1 MMDTA
6 PEPIKDYYIAYMDLL
21 GYKQFFVEN
30 PDKAQ
35 EFLSYIHDAIQ
46 KTKEHLCITKI
57 SPILSAYANMD
68 IKIKVF
74 SDNILICVSCEEHDP
89 ADQLR
94 LLCFVK
100 LISEIQR
107 GFITQYGLFLRGGL
121 TKGKLSFHNEYVFGQ
136 GLIAAVTM
144 EESATYPRIIVDE
157 ALISY
162 MKEVRVYKQND
173 IEKAAEIA
181 RKMAENEAATEDE
194 KQFFMQVNCN
204 VFMHNYQV
212 QEMNQLV
219 SCWRDGYYYLCYLY
233 YGRADDPR
241 YKDLLDHVL
250 PGFKDMFPVDY
261 EIVMRRHIGL
271 ADMMKA
277 HKEKVESK
285 LKRYGNY
292 NDCTTDQEVKQRE
305 NVMQKYIWSMAYH
318 NLACT
323 ANGTPEYTILTKA
336 NFDARFVKPTI
347 EVITDDQSP
356 QKQ

>member
-1 MMDTA
+1 MMNTA
-6 PEPIKDYYIAYMDLL
+6 PEPIKDYYIAYMDVL
-21 GYKQFFVEN
+21 GYKQFFIEN
-30 PDKAQ
+30 PDKAP
-35 EFLSYIHDAIQ
+35 EFLAYIHDAIQ
-46 KTKEHLCITKI
+46 KTKEHLNITKI
-57 SPILSAYANMD
+57 SPILSTYANMD

-74 SDNILICVSCEEHDP
+74 SDNILICMSFEEHDP

-107 GFITQYGLFLRGGL
+107 GFITQFGLFLRGGL
-121 TKGKLSFHNEYVFGQ
+121 TKGKLSFHDEYVFGQ
-136 GLIAAVTM
+136 GLIDAVAM
-144 EESATYPRIIVDE
+144 EESAKYPRIIVDE

-162 MKEVRVYKQND
+162 MSEVRVYKQND
-173 IEKAAEIA
+173 IEKAAVIA
-181 RKMAENEAATEDE
+181 QKMTENEIITEDE
-194 KQFFMQVNCN
+194 KQFYMQFNYN

-219 SCWRDGYYYLCYLY
+219 SCWRDGDYYLCYLY
-233 YGRADDPR
+233 YVKADDPR
-241 YKDLLDHVL
+241 HKDLLDHAL
-250 PGFKDMFPVDY
+250 PGFKDAFPVDY
-261 EIVMRRHIGL
+261 EIVMSRQIGL
-271 ADMMKA
+271 AEMMKA
-277 HKEKVESK
+277 HKERVESN

-292 NDCTTDQEVKQRE
+292 NDCTTGQDVKQRE

-323 ANGTPEYTILTKA
+323 ANGTPEYSILTKA

-347 EVITDDQSP
+347 EVITGDQSS